1 VRVNYGE
8 LDLVKAFATIVAFVA
23 VTTAATAQAP
33 SPVKWSIQKAPASAQ
48 AGQTV
53 TIQLAAQIEKGWHL
67 YALDQP
73 SDGPIPTEISVAP
86 ATQFA
91 LDTKK
96 IDKPVP
102 AKIND
107 ENFGMETHLYSRSVV
122 FGLPVTIASSVPAG
136 ERQIEVSARFQACSD
151 KVCLRPT
158 TVTQKATIVVTAA
171 KQ

>member
-1 VRVNYGE
+1 
-8 LDLVKAFATIVAFVA
+8 VKALATIVAFVA
-23 VTTAATAQAP
+23 VTTAATAQVP

-53 TIQLAAQIEKGWHL
+53 TIRFAAQIEKGWHL

-86 ATQFA
+86 ATQFT
-91 LDTKK
+91 LDAKK
-96 IDKPVP
+96 IDKPAP
-102 AKIND
+102 EKIND
-107 ENFGMETHLYSRSVV
+107 ENFGMETHRYSHNVV
-122 FGLPVTIASSVPAG
+122 FGLPVTIAPSVPAG

-158 TVTQKATIVVTAA
+158 TVTETTTIAVRAA
-171 KQ
+171 RR